1 MSKLRLLSAALL
13 LFACD
18 GGAQHEGGDHGG
30 GIEVAMGRA
39 PRVANHIETHTLAEP
54 DDAAT
59 QVAEATAEAPPAEA
73 PPADAPPA
81 EAVEVPAE
89 ADAPPAD
96 APPAEAEAPHA
107 EAEAPPTE
115 APSAEAPPP
124 GTDLMKLA
132 KIRLSNPKIDDGI
145 DPELVRKRVR
155 SGMNDLRKC
164 YASGLERNAALA
176 GRVELEF
183 VIDKKGKIDSS
194 TVRSSDLADDSV
206 GACMAKAVEA
216 WRFEP
221 APAGNVRVRFPF
233 ALAPE

>member
-30 GIEVAMGRA
+30 GITVAMGRA
-39 PRVANHIETHTLAEP
+39 PRAANHIETHSVAGP

-59 QVAEATAEAPPAEA
+59 QVAEATAEAPPA
-73 PPADAPPA
+73 
-81 EAVEVPAE
+81 
-89 ADAPPAD
+89 DAPPAD
-96 APPAEAEAPHA
+96 APPVEAEAPPA
-107 EAEAPPTE
+107 EAEAPPAEAE
-115 APSAEAPPP
+115 APPAEAEAPPAEAEAPPAEAPPP

-183 VIDKKGKIDSS
+183 VIDKKGKIGSS

-221 APAGNVRVRFPF
+221 APAGDVRVRFPF